1 MMRKLQMTS
10 KIVLLLGVGCIL
22 LWRFVLPVPDWVV
35 RLTGAFLL
43 ISIFTMAFSSI
54 RLHYKKEK

>member
-1 MMRKLQMTS
+1 MRKLQMTS
-10 KIVLLLGVGCIL
+10 KIVILTGIICIL

-35 RLTGAFLL
+35 RFTGAFLL
-43 ISIFTMAFSSI
+43 ISVFAMVFSSV